1 MWSPT
6 ELLGCTWHAQ
16 NVLESAE
23 HLLFFVVSVLPNFSL
38 SLFFPSTLSL
48 WITSSDAILIRVS
61 VRKCSWCCRAHRRSR
76 VDAARGW
83 AGSFLLRRASHK
95 GFLLTNEE
103 DRSERVDVLQSI
115 PGSLQRC
122 SLAVLQRG
130 QSGSETLAGLSLCSG
145 YSRWSSRSH
154 PLKQSSLCCR
164 DWAVPQV
171 LICWA
176 AQKIICWQTATA
188 AWKLKK
194 KKKWNKTRS

>member
-1 MWSPT
+1 MQFSSGFQWENAAGAA
-6 ELLGCTWHAQ
+6 ELTGDPEWMQ
-16 NVLESAE
+16 RGGEQG
-23 HLLFFVVSVLPNFSL
+23 
-38 SLFFPSTLSL
+38 PS
-48 WITSSDAILIRVS
+48 
-61 VRKCSWCCRAHRRSR
+61 HE
-76 VDAARGW
+76 
-83 AGSFLLRRASHK
+83 

-115 PGSLQRC
+115 REPVEMLLGRSPVGSKWLRDTVQVCPSALVTPG
-122 SLAVLQRG
+122 
-130 QSGSETLAGLSLCSG
+130 
-145 YSRWSSRSH
+145 WSSRSH

-194 KKKWNKTRS
+194 KKDKWNKTRS